1 MTEFVEECRREWKRL
16 RVPEPAANEM
26 AADLAADLKEAE
38 QDGVA
43 AEEVLGSG
51 AFDPRAFAASWANA
65 RGLVPARWRDRARD
79 HRRLLAIAGL
89 VVLLAAAGV
98 TAGLLVSSR
107 GSSPVITHVGTA
119 FANPAPLAIPD
130 VIGRHEEEAVSAAQ
144 AAGLHVRVI
153 FHVQKGT
160 RAGAVL
166 SQTPAAG
173 TMVSPGS
180 TIVFVVARPPA
191 NATHQ

>member
-1 MTEFVEECRREWKRL
+1 
-16 RVPEPAANEM
+16 
-26 AADLAADLKEAE
+26 
-38 QDGVA
+38 
-43 AEEVLGSG
+43 
-51 AFDPRAFAASWANA
+51 
-65 RGLVPARWRDRARD
+65 
-79 HRRLLAIAGL
+79 
-89 VVLLAAAGV
+89 
-98 TAGLLVSSR
+98 
-107 GSSPVITHVGTA
+107 VGTA